1 MNARLMQG
9 PSRKRTNK
17 YEKTAAEFAEFKENF
32 YHCKVPKGLHTREV
46 IISNNK
52 RKMCSLLLRNT
63 AILTDS
69 LTIIILMSECL
80 VSEYKQRCSQN
91 PRSHFNCNFQCPLNF
106 YWNGRNYRKPA
117 IKLTVMLSH
126 LLCSWNFLTERMQNL
141 ECVFEVLKTND
152 SFSG

>member
-52 RKMCSLLLRNT
+52 RKMCSLLLRKT
-63 AILTDS
+63 AI
-69 LTIIILMSECL
+69 LTIIILMRRVL
-80 VSEYKQRCSQN
+80 
-91 PRSHFNCNFQCPLNF
+91 
-106 YWNGRNYRKPA
+106 G
-117 IKLTVMLSH
+117 
-126 LLCSWNFLTERMQNL
+126 ERVYNL
-141 ECVFEVLKTND
+141 I
-152 SFSG
+152 